1 MAEPLFINGRFL
13 TQPMSGV
20 QRYARE
26 IVRALDHRPGA
37 ADRYVL
43 LTPVGADDLKLTNIP
58 VQSVPGGCG
67 HLWEQTA
74 LVWAARHGRL
84 LSLGGSGP
92 VLHPRQVVVIHDAAV
107 FRHPDHFR
115 RGYAAFH
122 RTLGRLLAR
131 RARRATV
138 SEFSRRE
145 LAAVLNLSPADITV
159 APNSADHLRSITP
172 DPAVIDKLDL
182 TGRPY
187 FVALGNLTPNKNLAV
202 AIRALARLADPSIR
216 LVLIGAR
223 PYTIFD
229 HPPIQTDPRL
239 IFAGRRSDAE
249 IAALLDGAHG
259 LIFPSLYEGFGIPP
273 LEAFVHGCPVIASDI
288 PATREVCADAALYFA
303 PHDDAT
309 LAGHM
314 TRLLTATDP
323 ARPDA
328 GLRRAA
334 LYSWPRSAE
343 ILDDLLTSTW
353 R

>member
-1 MAEPLFINGRFL
+1 
-13 TQPMSGV
+13 MSGV

-26 IVRALDHRPGA
+26 IVRALDRLPSA

-43 LTPVGADDLKLTNIP
+43 LTPVGADDLQLTTIP
-58 VQSVPGGCG
+58 VHSIPGGRG

-74 LVWAARHGRL
+74 LAWASRHGRL

-92 VLHPRQVVVIHDAAV
+92 LVHPRQVVVVHDAAV

-115 RGYAAFH
+115 RSYAAFH
-122 RTLGRLLAR
+122 RTLGRRLAQQ
-131 RARRATV
+131 ARLATV

-145 LAAVLNLSPADITV
+145 LAAVLNLPPADITV
-159 APNSADHLRSITP
+159 APNSADHLNAVTP
-172 DPAVIDKLDL
+172 DPVVIDSLDL

-202 AIRALARLADPSIR
+202 ALRALARLADPTVR

-223 PYTIFD
+223 PSAIFD
-229 HPPIQTDPRL
+229 QPAIQTDPRP

-273 LEAFVHGCPVIASDI
+273 LEAFIHGCPVIASDI
-288 PATREVCADAALYFA
+288 GATREVCADAALYFA
-303 PHDDAT
+303 PHDDAA
-309 LAGHM
+309 LADQM
-314 TRLLTATDP
+314 IRLLTETDP
-323 ARPDA
+323 ARRDA
-328 GLRRAA
+328 GLRRAK
-334 LYSWPRSAE
+334 LYSWSRSAE